1 MLLLFENMEQSTFW
15 KPWSVAPSLFKPGI
29 LRHVCET
36 RLLSVSVNEGI
47 GLHEPAS
54 SHVKII
60 IMGIRR

>member
-1 MLLLFENMEQSTFW
+1 
-15 KPWSVAPSLFKPGI
+15 
-29 LRHVCET
+29 
-36 RLLSVSVNEGI
+36 VNEGI